1 MLDPRSPVFP
11 CTGSRGLPW
20 PGITEWKLDRQ
31 QYLEWKRE
39 RQSRLDEVEQT
50 RDGWQ
55 LLGGGGVW
63 TLSPAAA
70 LRIWSAQSTVS
81 QPVGVSVAGT
91 TVGTPVGPLGIL
103 AMALIAVFAPA
114 DVPKWP
120 SATPHA
126 TAGSQPAPFLRKRL
140 LEAQRVSLNSSLGP
154 CRTGVGRAGC
164 GVFGDEV
171 IHGRGYRSAL
181 V

>member
-1 MLDPRSPVFP
+1 MRGSNRRACRRSPGMC

-20 PGITEWKLDRQ
+20 PGMSEWKLDRQ

-55 LLGGGGVW
+55 LLGGGGGL

-81 QPVGVSVAGT
+81 QPVGVSVAST

-126 TAGSQPAPFLRKRL
+126 TRWVPARALPPKEVAGGPAGQ
-140 LEAQRVSLNSSLGP
+140 LELVSRISVGP
-154 CRTGVGRAGC
+154 GVGRDRLRR
-164 GVFGDEV
+164 V
-171 IHGRGYRSAL
+171 RR
-181 V
+181 